1 MVNSIDVCKSKGV
14 APLVGTAGS
23 EGARRATGEPAV
35 PTNRIETQVEPSSKR
50 RRLTTS
56 YKLKVLQKVSR
67 LREGHSGQIGAYLRS
82 EGLYYATVSKWEGQ
96 LENGTLSN
104 KRGPK
109 QSVPNAHT
117 KEKKALKLKVAQ
129 LEKKLEKANMLLE
142 LQKKISELMGLQQ
155 ASLNE

>member
-14 APLVGTAGS
+14 PQLLVTAGWY
-23 EGARRATGEPAV
+23 GARRATVEPAF

-82 EGLYYATVSKWEGQ
+82 EGLYYATVSKWEEQ

-109 QSVPNAHT
+109 QSVSDAHT
-117 KEKKALKLKVAQ
+117 KEKKALKLKVTQ